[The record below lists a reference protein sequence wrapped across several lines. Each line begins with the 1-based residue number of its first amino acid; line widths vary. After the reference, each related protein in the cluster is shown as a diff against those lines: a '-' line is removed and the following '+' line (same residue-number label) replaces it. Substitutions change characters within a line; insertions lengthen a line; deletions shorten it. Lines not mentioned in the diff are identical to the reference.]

1 VIHFRTNE
9 LVVGD
14 SNELRLVYSKDK
26 LLTFANDLNELRD
39 WSKNE
44 LDSKRYAKFSSL
56 IDIYQAEISTNIL
69 LANFSKKFNSVIQS
83 NSRALLSNDERVY
96 CDFVSNH
103 YPDFTIGFDD
113 ISNSMIDLS
122 EKNYNYY
129 LNYDVL
135 VIDYDFNGSWT
146 SLNYAW
152 TSIYEDIIYCDERGL
167 VE

>member
-1 VIHFRTNE
+1 
-9 LVVGD
+9 
-14 SNELRLVYSKDK
+14 
-26 LLTFANDLNELRD
+26 
-39 WSKNE
+39 
-44 LDSKRYAKFSSL
+44 
-56 IDIYQAEISTNIL
+56 
-69 LANFSKKFNSVIQS
+69 
-83 NSRALLSNDERVY
+83 
-96 CDFVSNH
+96 
-103 YPDFTIGFDD
+103 
-113 ISNSMIDLS
+113 MIDLS